1 MMNLSCKH
9 SYCKKCSTEYVEVA
23 LRLDSPFPP
32 SCCDLPITLAM
43 LEGHISSTL
52 TDQYQKKQG
61 EIAVAYTI
69 KCATSWCQH
78 QVYSQNVQ
86 VVQVRCPAC
95 CLDTCHECAESW
107 HEGRLC
113 HEQEDRERL
122 ATLAGE
128 KGWQACYRCGEVFE
142 LTHGCNHIQ

>member
-9 SYCKKCSTEYVEVA
+9 SYCKKCSTGYVEVA

-52 TDQYQKKQG
+52 TNQYQEKQD
-61 EIAVAYTI
+61 EIDAAYTI

-78 QVYSQNVQ
+78 RIYSQNVQ

-95 CLDTCHECAESW
+95 CLDTCRECAESW

-113 HEQEDRERL
+113 HEQEDREGL

-128 KGWQACYRCGEVFE
+128 KGWQACYGCGEVVE